1 MKKLNLL
8 FVTLFT
14 LIQCNLAIHAQETNN
29 LKYKNQDYH
38 QAYIPKGDDI
48 LKNNP
53 VKNVILM
60 IGDGMGLAHL
70 ASGMYANHNELSIT
84 NISTIGLIKTQS
96 GDKFTTDSAASGTAY
111 ATGQKTHNGAIGVDM
126 NDALIK
132 NIPEIVTQSKFVAG
146 VVTTDNISGATPSA
160 FFAHQ
165 KDRGMSKEILTDL
178 PKSKLS
184 FIAGG
189 SDEHFMKVYP
199 QYKQILA
206 AQDFIILNDYKEVSN
221 NLRNAKIA
229 LIAFQKDVDSKQNGR
244 GEFLPKTT
252 KKAIE
257 FLNNK
262 KATGFF
268 LMVEGA
274 QIDKR
279 AHENNFAGV
288 IQEVLDF
295 DKAVAEAIAFADKD
309 KNTLVIV
316 TADHETGGLSI
327 KKGDIAQSSLEGNF
341 SSKGHTP
348 IMVPIFAYG
357 PSSDNFKGV
366 MENNEVMK
374 KIISVLIKQ
383 K

>member
-38 QAYIPKGDDI
+38 QAYIPKGDDV

-84 NISTIGLIKTQS
+84 NIPTIGLIKTQS

-126 NDALIK
+126 NDASIE

-146 VVTTDNISGATPSA
+146 VVTTDNIAGATPSA

-189 SDEHFMKVYP
+189 SDEHFTKVCP

-206 AQDFIILNDYKEVSN
+206 AQDFIILNDYKKISN
-221 NLRNAKIA
+221 NLKNAKIA
-229 LIAFQKDVDSKQNGR
+229 LVAFQKDVDSKHNGR
-244 GEFLPKTT
+244 GEFLPETT
-252 KKAIE
+252 KNAIE

-262 KATGFF
+262 KAAGFF

-295 DKAVAEAIAFADKD
+295 DKAVAEAVAFADKD

-327 KKGDIAQSSLEGNF
+327 KKGDIPQSALEGNF